1 MITANLHTSQKAGR
15 DETLDRI
22 LADIRQDFPI
32 LEQTIHGQ
40 PLVYLDNAAT
50 SQKPGSVI
58 DRIRLYYEEHNSN
71 VHRGV
76 HTLSQ
81 RATEMY
87 ESVRETVRCFIGA
100 ASTSEIVF
108 TRGTTEALNLVAQ
121 SYARPRL
128 NSDSEILVT
137 MMEHHSNIV
146 PWQILSEQTGA
157 RVIVAPIHEDGSLDL
172 EAFENLLGDRTCI
185 VALTHVSNSLGTINP
200 VEQIIELSHAGGVPV
215 VIDGA
220 QAVPHMPVHVGRLG
234 CDFFAFSGHKMFGP
248 TGIGVLYGKEDLL
261 DAMPPYQG
269 GGDMIESVSF
279 SGTTFNK
286 LPHKFE
292 AGTPNIAGTIGLGA
306 AVDYIQ
312 ELGYDFIEQHEAR
325 LLSAAISKL
334 TEIESIRFIGHAA
347 ERASVISFLLGDC
360 HPYDVGSVLDRLG
373 IAVRTGHHCTQPL
386 MDHYQIPGTVRASF
400 AFYNTLEEID
410 RLFDAL
416 KQASSLLS

>member
-1 MITANLHTSQKAGR
+1 MITVSPHTIQEAGR

-22 LADIRQDFPI
+22 LSDVRKDFPI
-32 LEQTIHGQ
+32 LDQMIHGH

-50 SQKPGSVI
+50 SQKPQSVI

-76 HTLSQ
+76 HSLSQ

-87 ESVRETVRCFIGA
+87 EDARETIREFIGA
-100 ASTSEIVF
+100 ASTTEIVF

-121 SYARPRL
+121 SYARPKL
-128 NSDSEILVT
+128 NSESEILVT

-157 RVIVAPIHEDGSLDL
+157 QVKVVPIHDDGTLDL
-172 EAFENLLGDRTCI
+172 LAFDDLLGERTCI
-185 VALTHVSNSLGTINP
+185 VAITHTSNSLGTINP
-200 VEQIIELSHAGGVPV
+200 IEQIVERSHARSVPV
-215 VIDGA
+215 VVDGA
-220 QAVPHMPVHVGRLG
+220 QAVPHMPVNVSEMG

-248 TGIGVLYGKEDLL
+248 TGIGVLYGKETLL
-261 DAMPPYQG
+261 DQMPPYQG

-292 AGTPNIAGTIGLGA
+292 AGTPNIAGAIGLGA

-312 ELGYDFIEQHEAR
+312 NLGYEFIQHHESR
-325 LLSAAISKL
+325 LLSTAIDKL
-334 TEIESIRFIGHAA
+334 SEIDSIRFIGQAPQ
-347 ERASVISFLLGDC
+347 RASVISFLLGDS
-360 HPYDVGSVLDRLG
+360 HPYDVASVLDRLG

-386 MDHYQIPGTVRASF
+386 MEHFKIPGTVRASF
-400 AFYNTLEEID
+400 AFYNTLDEID
-410 RLFDAL
+410 RLCDAL
-416 KQASSLLS
+416 NQASSLLN